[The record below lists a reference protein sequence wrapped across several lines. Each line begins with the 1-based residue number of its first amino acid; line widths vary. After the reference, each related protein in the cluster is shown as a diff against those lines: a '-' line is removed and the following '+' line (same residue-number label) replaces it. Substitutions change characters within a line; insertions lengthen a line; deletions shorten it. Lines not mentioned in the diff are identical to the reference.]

1 MPRDYLCLVLKMPT
15 CYNCNKEIVKKDNAN
30 VLAFLGFVPRTF
42 CNNCY
47 SSKERGFVRHL
58 LYIPKQPINSTIY
71 KVGLWVSTV
80 ILTIIL
86 LAMIFSTFSS
96 KGSDLVFVIFF
107 ILFLLFVLIWQ
118 WILYFKA
125 KGILAGLR

>member
-1 MPRDYLCLVLKMPT
+1 MPT
-15 CYNCNKEIVKKDNAN
+15 CYNCNKDIVKKDNAN

-47 SSKERGFVRHL
+47 SSKERGFVRHMF
-58 LYIPKQPINSTIY
+58 YFPKQPINSTVY
-71 KVGLWVSTV
+71 KISLGIETFVVLLALAFFGFLLITDSSKLSFGVLLVIVIVV
-80 ILTIIL
+80 ILIGL
-86 LAMIFSTFSS
+86 
-96 KGSDLVFVIFF
+96 
-107 ILFLLFVLIWQ
+107 WQ